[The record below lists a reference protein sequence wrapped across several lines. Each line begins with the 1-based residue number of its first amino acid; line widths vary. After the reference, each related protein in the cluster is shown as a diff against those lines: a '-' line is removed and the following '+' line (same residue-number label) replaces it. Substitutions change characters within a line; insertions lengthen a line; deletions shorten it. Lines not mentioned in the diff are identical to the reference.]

1 MRVTNVEVTLNQ
13 QGKVRAFC
21 VITFDDEFVVED
33 VRVIDCDDGVLVAMP
48 SRQLTGHCSECR
60 AKVSIRDRFC
70 CQCGNSLKLERV
82 PQKIY
87 TDVAHPIS
95 RECRRK
101 IEEAVLAALRVKQG
115 AAAEQVGSAHV

>member
-1 MRVTNVEVTLNQ
+1 MRVTNVEVTLNHT
-13 QGKVRAFC
+13 GKVRAFC

-70 CQCGNSLKLERV
+70 CQCGTSLKLDRV
-82 PQKIY
+82 PQKVY
-87 TDVAHPIS
+87 ADVAHPIS

-101 IEEAVLAALRVKQG
+101 IEEAVLTALQDKQG
-115 AAAEQVGSAHV
+115 AAAEQVESTQV